1 MGIMAG
7 RKAEV
12 TVTEEVKTTEMSPS
26 VAGGEKTS
34 PAEAISA
41 EARAASQKRWDA
53 IAKPLDSLGI
63 FEKQI
68 TQIAGITGDADVKLR
83 PASLFV
89 FCADN
94 GIVEEG
100 VTQTDSKVTAVVAK
114 SMAYGKSGA
123 CRMAEECGCIVNVI
137 DVGIEHDEM
146 ISDIPDKTSG
156 YTDKVPGIIRKKI
169 LKGTEDFLKA
179 PAFGEEELKR
189 AISAGREVAQKAA
202 SEGIR
207 IFLVGEMGI
216 GNTTTSAAL
225 ASALLGVPPTETV
238 GRGAGLDDKGFKRKT
253 EVVAEGLE
261 KYGFKPGKK
270 VMDKA
275 EVMKLMHCL
284 GGLDIASI
292 AGFIMGA
299 CYVHVPVII
308 DGVITAV
315 AALAA
320 VRLYPECKECI
331 IGSHVGKEP
340 SMKMLLDE
348 LGLDAPIK
356 GELALGEGTGALM
369 ELSLLDMALAVYD
382 ESADFTDIS
391 IDAYKR
397 F

>member
-1 MGIMAG
+1 M
-7 RKAEV
+7 
-12 TVTEEVKTTEMSPS
+12 
-26 VAGGEKTS
+26 
-34 PAEAISA
+34 
-41 EARAASQKRWDA
+41 
-53 IAKPLDSLGI
+53 
-63 FEKQI
+63 
-68 TQIAGITGDADVKLR
+68 
-83 PASLFV
+83 
-89 FCADN
+89 
-94 GIVEEG
+94 
-100 VTQTDSKVTAVVAK
+100 
-114 SMAYGKSGA
+114 
-123 CRMAEECGCIVNVI
+123 
-137 DVGIEHDEM
+137 
-146 ISDIPDKTSG
+146 
-156 YTDKVPGIIRKKI
+156 
-169 LKGTEDFLKA
+169 
-179 PAFGEEELKR
+179 
-189 AISAGREVAQKAA
+189 AQKAA

>member
-1 MGIMAG
+1 M
-7 RKAEV
+7 
-12 TVTEEVKTTEMSPS
+12 TEEVKTTEMSPS

-156 YTDKVPGIIRKKI
+156 YTDKAPGIIRKKI

-225 ASALLGVPPTETV
+225 ASALLGIPPTETV

-284 GGLDIASI
+284 GGLDIAAI

-348 LGLDAPIK
+348 LELDAPIK